1 MENEL
6 EKRLTAYL
14 NKTLKGYANRQK
26 IKHQNEINITKNL
39 SDADITK
46 ISYKNYLLTNNNL
59 EDIDVDINHLENI
72 FYNENYYKAMK
83 IVPLK
88 QRQILYLLFV
98 KEYTIDEVA
107 KMLKT
112 TSSNINK
119 LKQNA
124 IRNFKKN
131 LKKLEESDE

>member
-1 MENEL
+1 M
-6 EKRLTAYL
+6 
-14 NKTLKGYANRQK
+14 
-26 IKHQNEINITKNL
+26 
-39 SDADITK
+39 
-46 ISYKNYLLTNNNL
+46 
-59 EDIDVDINHLENI
+59 DINHLENI
-72 FYNENYYKAMK
+72 FHNENYYKAMK

-98 KEYTIDEVA
+98 KEYTIDEIA
-107 KMLKT
+107 KMLKI

-119 LKQNA
+119 LKQNG